1 MSQRIKNTVLI
12 LSVVI
17 LVTVCWIFLFF
28 NSSIDFK
35 KNNLDAAK
43 ILTEFLIQFS
53 KDMDFYMYKN
63 ITPERIRAVF
73 VDLNG
78 DGVDEVVGYSRQA
91 DDLWLM
97 GTQLFILEKR
107 DDGKYKNAG
116 AAVNFFPRGGVKILP
131 HKTNGYHD
139 LKIKSI
145 YLEDTYCS
153 VEDFIIKYD
162 AENRAYYNP
171 QQIKQLVD
179 ILE

>member
-1 MSQRIKNTVLI
+1 MKRFWLLGIFIIFI
-12 LSVVI
+12 LDIVVFC
-17 LVTVCWIFLFF
+17 LVAPRT
-28 NSSIDFK
+28 IDLDK
-35 KNNLDAAK
+35 QNNLSAAE
-43 ILTEFLIQFS
+43 ILYKTAVNSKPDTEVVS
-53 KDMDFYMYKN
+53 
-63 ITPERIRAVF
+63 PEDVRAVF

-91 DDLWLM
+91 DDLWIM

-107 DDGKYKNAG
+107 ESGEYKNAG
-116 AAVNFFPRGGVKILP
+116 AAVNFFPRGGVKILR

-145 YLEDTYCS
+145 YFEDTYCS

-171 QQIKQLVD
+171 RQIKQLAD

>member
-1 MSQRIKNTVLI
+1 MKRFWLLGIFIIFI
-12 LSVVI
+12 LDIVGF
-17 LVTVCWIFLFF
+17 CLFAPR
-28 NSSIDFK
+28 NIDLDK
-35 KNNLDAAK
+35 QNNLSAAE
-43 ILTEFLIQFS
+43 ILYKTAVNS
-53 KDMDFYMYKN
+53 KPDKEVVS
-63 ITPERIRAVF
+63 PEDVRAVF

-91 DDLWLM
+91 DDLWIM
-97 GTQLFILEKR
+97 GTQLFILEKGER
-107 DDGKYKNAG
+107 GEYKNAG
-116 AAVNFFPRGGVKILP
+116 AAVNFFPRGGVKILR

-171 QQIKQLVD
+171 QQIKQLAD

>member
-1 MSQRIKNTVLI
+1 MKRFWLLGIFIIFI
-12 LSVVI
+12 LDIVVFC
-17 LVTVCWIFLFF
+17 LVAPRT
-28 NSSIDFK
+28 IDLDK
-35 KNNLDAAK
+35 QNNLSAAE
-43 ILTEFLIQFS
+43 ILYKTAVNS
-53 KDMDFYMYKN
+53 KPDKEVVS
-63 ITPERIRAVF
+63 PEDVRAVF

-91 DDLWLM
+91 DDLWIM

-107 DDGKYKNAG
+107 ESGEYKNAG
-116 AAVNFFPRGGVKILP
+116 AAVNFFPRGGVKILR

-145 YLEDTYCS
+145 YFEDTYCS

-171 QQIKQLVD
+171 RQIKQLAD

>member
-1 MSQRIKNTVLI
+1 MKRFWLLGIFIIFI
-12 LSVVI
+12 LDIVVF
-17 LVTVCWIFLFF
+17 CLFAPRT
-28 NSSIDFK
+28 IDLDK
-35 KNNLDAAK
+35 QNNLSAAE
-43 ILTEFLIQFS
+43 ILYKTAVNS
-53 KDMDFYMYKN
+53 KPDKEVVS
-63 ITPERIRAVF
+63 PEDVRAVF

-78 DGVDEVVGYSRQA
+78 DGVDEVAGYSRQA
-91 DDLWLM
+91 DDLWIM

-107 DDGKYKNAG
+107 ESGEYKNAG
-116 AAVNFFPRGGVKILP
+116 AAVNFFPRGGVKILR

-145 YLEDTYCS
+145 YFEDTYCS

-171 QQIKQLVD
+171 RQIKQLAD

>member
-1 MSQRIKNTVLI
+1 MNKILLPIFLI
-12 LSVVI
+12 FFVI
-17 LVTVCWIFLFF
+17 LNYFF
-28 NSSIDFK
+28 FYNSSIDFK

-171 QQIKQLVD
+171 QQIKQLAD

>member
-1 MSQRIKNTVLI
+1 MKRFWLLGIFIIFI
-12 LSVVI
+12 LDIVVF
-17 LVTVCWIFLFF
+17 CLFAPRT
-28 NSSIDFK
+28 IDFDK
-35 KNNLDAAK
+35 QNNLSAAE
-43 ILTEFLIQFS
+43 ILYKTAVNS
-53 KDMDFYMYKN
+53 KPDKEVVS
-63 ITPERIRAVF
+63 PEDVRAVF

-91 DDLWLM
+91 DDLWIM
-97 GTQLFILEKR
+97 GTQLFILEKGER
-107 DDGKYKNAG
+107 GEYKNAG
-116 AAVNFFPRGGVKILP
+116 AAVNFFPRGGVKILR

-171 QQIKQLVD
+171 QQIKQLAD

>member
-1 MSQRIKNTVLI
+1 MKRFWLLGIFIIFI
-12 LSVVI
+12 LDIVGF
-17 LVTVCWIFLFF
+17 CIFA
-28 NSSIDFK
+28 SRTIDLDK
-35 KNNLDAAK
+35 QNNLSAAK
-43 ILTEFLIQFS
+43 ILYKTAVNS
-53 KDMDFYMYKN
+53 KPDKEVVS
-63 ITPERIRAVF
+63 PEDVRAVF